1 MTTELRLEATAQ
13 QLVAEIAVSRY
24 RSVRA
29 LAAAMGV
36 DYATLNRHLNGKSPL
51 KMERVFDILEY
62 LDLPLADFFVRVQLR
77 YEGLQVPALQ
87 RTA

>member
-1 MTTELRLEATAQ
+1 MSTALRLEATSQ
-13 QLVAEIAVSRY
+13 QLLAEIAASPY

-29 LAAAMGV
+29 LAIAMGV
-36 DYATLNRHLNGKSPL
+36 DYATLNRHLNGKAPL

-62 LDLPLADFFVRVQLR
+62 LDLPLTDFFYRVQLR
-77 YEGLQVPALQ
+77 YEGLQLPALQ